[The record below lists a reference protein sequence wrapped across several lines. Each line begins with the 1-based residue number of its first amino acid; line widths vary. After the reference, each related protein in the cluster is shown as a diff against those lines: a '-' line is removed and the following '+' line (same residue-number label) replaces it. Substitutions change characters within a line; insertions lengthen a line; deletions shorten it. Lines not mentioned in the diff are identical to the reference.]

1 MCNALTFFPLLP
13 PTPFPFQTSNQ
24 WPAPTAD
31 RALPRMTW
39 MLLLWL
45 GDWAAGSTCE
55 YQHAR
60 VALMFAA
67 LFLLL
72 SPAHHCVCYTIPP
85 CSPSAQAFAA
95 AARRLPFFG
104 FCQQC
109 ELDHFSHIGPRH
121 QCCRHRSQPERAA
134 QEHTAQGVGAL
145 KVVSGCQQ
153 LLWGK
158 LVSECLRLKL
168 CVATHETK
176 PSLCRC

>member
-1 MCNALTFFPLLP
+1 
-13 PTPFPFQTSNQ
+13 
-24 WPAPTAD
+24 
-31 RALPRMTW
+31 

-109 ELDHFSHIGPRH
+109 ELDHFSHIGPSGISAADIAHNLRGLPK
-121 QCCRHRSQPERAA
+121 STQPKVW
-134 QEHTAQGVGAL
+134 EH
-145 KVVSGCQQ
+145 
-153 LLWGK
+153 
-158 LVSECLRLKL
+158 
-168 CVATHETK
+168 
-176 PSLCRC
+176 